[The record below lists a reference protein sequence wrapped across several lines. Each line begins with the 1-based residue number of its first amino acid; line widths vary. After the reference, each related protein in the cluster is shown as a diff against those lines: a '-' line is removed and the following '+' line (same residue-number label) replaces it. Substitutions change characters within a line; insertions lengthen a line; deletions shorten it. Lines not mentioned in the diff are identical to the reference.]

1 VSDRI
6 VLRGLRGRGRHG
18 VLAFERERSQDF
30 LVDAI
35 LDVDVRAAAASDDLA
50 ATVDYGALA
59 QRLVEIVEGE
69 PVDLI
74 ETLAERLATVCT
86 AQAGV
91 RSAEVTVHKP
101 HAPVGVPFA
110 DVAVT
115 VVRAPVTVRRAVLA
129 LGTNLGDRAAT
140 LRGAVR
146 ALAAQ
151 PGLELVAVSPAYET
165 VPVGGPDQGDYLN
178 AVVVVDTDLP
188 AVELLAA
195 GHRVEAAYDRTR
207 DIRWGPRTLDV
218 DVVVVGDE
226 RRADGRLVL
235 PHPRA
240 HERAFVLAPWADIDP
255 AAVLPGRGPVADLL
269 AAVDTAGVRRLEDVT
284 LR

>member
-1 VSDRI
+1 
-6 VLRGLRGRGRHG
+6 
-18 VLAFERERSQDF
+18 
-30 LVDAI
+30 
-35 LDVDVRAAAASDDLA
+35 VRAAAASDDLA

-59 QRLVEIVEGE
+59 ERLVEVVEGE

-74 ETLAERLATVCT
+74 ETLAERLAAVCT
-86 AQAGV
+86 AQSGV

-101 HAPVGVPFA
+101 QAPVGVPFA

-115 VVRAPVTVRRAVLA
+115 VLRAPVTVRRAVLA

-165 VPVGGPDQGDYLN
+165 VPVVPVGGPEQGDYLN

-188 AVELLAA
+188 AEELLAA

-207 DIRWGPRTLDV
+207 EIRWGPRTLDV

-226 RRADGRLVL
+226 QRADGRLVL

-240 HERAFVLAPWADIDP
+240 HERAFVLAPWADVDP
-255 AAVLPGRGPVADLL
+255 AAVLPGRGRVADLL
-269 AAVDTAGVRRLEDVT
+269 AAVDTAGVRRLEEVT

>member
-1 VSDRI
+1 
-6 VLRGLRGRGRHG
+6 
-18 VLAFERERSQDF
+18 
-30 LVDAI
+30 
-35 LDVDVRAAAASDDLA
+35 VRAAAASDDLA

-74 ETLAERLATVCT
+74 ETLAERLAAVCT

-129 LGTNLGDRAAT
+129 LGSNLGDRAAT

-165 VPVGGPDQGDYLN
+165 VTVGGPDQGDYLN
-178 AVVVVDTDLP
+178 ADVVVDTDL
-188 AVELLAA
+188 
-195 GHRVEAAYDRTR
+195 
-207 DIRWGPRTLDV
+207 
-218 DVVVVGDE
+218 
-226 RRADGRLVL
+226 RATSCS
-235 PHPRA
+235 PRA
-240 HERAFVLAPWADIDP
+240 PRRGRRTTAPRDP
-255 AAVLPGRGPVADLL
+255 VGS
-269 AAVDTAGVRRLEDVT
+269 TAPST
-284 LR
+284 